1 MTTPTPS
8 LKLASKGHGF
18 HAFHTGNQC
27 YVSILEEN
35 KSNLIESIIVL
46 DEGNCAKENIA
57 KSM

>member
-1 MTTPTPS
+1 M
-8 LKLASKGHGF
+8 AMENNF

-46 DEGNCAKENIA
+46 DEGNGAKENIA